1 MSRKN
6 VIKSFK
12 LLDSVDI
19 STNQTQATPTSVIN
33 MDKASIRV
41 NWTGTS
47 PVGELF
53 VEARNTAEDADK
65 APAGDWFALDFGTA
79 ITISGNSGEHLII
92 LNELPHNEIR
102 LRYASTSGTG
112 TLTAVITA
120 KQVGG

>member
-6 VIKSFK
+6 VIKSYK
-12 LLDSVDI
+12 LLNSVDI

-41 NWTGTS
+41 NWSGTS

-53 VEARNTAEDADK
+53 VEVRNTAEDAAL
-65 APAGDWFALDFGTA
+65 APVGDWFALDFGSP

-92 LNELPHNEIR
+92 FTELPHNEMR
-102 LRYASTSGTG
+102 LVYEATSGTG
-112 TLTAVITA
+112 TLTATLTA